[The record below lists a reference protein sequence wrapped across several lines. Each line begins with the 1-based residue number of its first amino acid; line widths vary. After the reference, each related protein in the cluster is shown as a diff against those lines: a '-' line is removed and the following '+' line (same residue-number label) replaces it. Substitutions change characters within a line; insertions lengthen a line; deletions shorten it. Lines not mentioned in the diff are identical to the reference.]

1 MIFTTTA
8 EGGNHHRFVWVEE
21 ILCVGGGDIVC
32 GEVKAGEQTAE
43 VSAGALMAVGDSMVA
58 AAAV

>member
-1 MIFTTTA
+1 M
-8 EGGNHHRFVWVEE
+8 WVEE

-43 VSAGALMAVGDSMVA
+43 VSAGALMAVGDSRVA